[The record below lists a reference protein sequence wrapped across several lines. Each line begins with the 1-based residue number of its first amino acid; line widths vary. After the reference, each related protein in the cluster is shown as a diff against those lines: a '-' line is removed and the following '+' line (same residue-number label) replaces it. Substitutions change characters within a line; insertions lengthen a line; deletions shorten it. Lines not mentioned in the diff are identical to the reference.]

1 MTSPTRTR
9 RFLEGTAAVAVW
21 VALGLAF
28 PMSAYSYLILGVPI
42 TIIFQLYVRRAP
54 LRAMWVRD
62 APPFRL
68 GVSGVLIAILVMLFP
83 IRNVVRLVTTHSND
97 WGIWIWSLVAIAGA
111 VPVAY
116 ALRYFRR
123 ETFRELLLCLATAGT
138 IGCAIMIVVVYV
150 LAPTHHGPASTR
162 IGVGIEHFFLYIPVV
177 FFFEEVWF
185 RGVLDAH
192 LHHPGESRGIASAMY
207 VSMLW
212 GLWHYPIFHR
222 PHTLRA
228 FPGDAVRL
236 ILVHVLVGTF
246 LSIYWRRSGNL
257 FVSGTVHA
265 LIDAVRDA
273 LFV

>member
-1 MTSPTRTR
+1 MR

-21 VALGLAF
+21 MALGMAF
-28 PMSAYSYLILGVPI
+28 PMSAFYYLLIGIPI
-42 TIIFQLYVRRAP
+42 TILFQLFVRRAP

-68 GVSGVLIAILVMLFP
+68 GVYGVIIALLVVLVP
-83 IRNVVRLVTTHSND
+83 IYNVVHMVTTHSKD
-97 WGIWIWSLVAIAGA
+97 LGVWIWSLVAIAGA

-116 ALRYFRR
+116 ALRHFRR
-123 ETFRELLLCLATAGT
+123 EAFRDLLLCLATAGT
-138 IGCAIMIVVVYV
+138 IGCLIMIVFVHV
-150 LAPTHHGPASTR
+150 AGPAHHASLSTR
-162 IGVGIEHFFLYIPVV
+162 IGVGVEHFFLYIPVV
-177 FFFEEVWF
+177 FFYEEVWF
-185 RGVLDAH
+185 RGLLDAH

-207 VSMLW
+207 VSALW

-222 PHTLRA
+222 PHTLHA
-228 FPGDAVRL
+228 FPGDVARL
-236 ILVHVLVGTF
+236 ILVQVLVGTF

-257 FVSGTVHA
+257 FVTGSVHA